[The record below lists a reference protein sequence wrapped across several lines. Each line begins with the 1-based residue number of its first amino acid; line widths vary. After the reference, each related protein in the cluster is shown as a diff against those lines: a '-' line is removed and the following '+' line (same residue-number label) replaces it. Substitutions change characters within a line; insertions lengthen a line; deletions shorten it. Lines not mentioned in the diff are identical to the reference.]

1 MTRTSSA
8 GKSRAVVVTFS
19 GIDGAGKSTLIERLR
34 ARLQQEGRRVLLLS
48 FWDDVA
54 VLQRFREF
62 ASCNLLGGDSGVGTP
77 DKPVQRRDKN
87 VQSRFMTAAR
97 LVMYLLDAARLRT
110 VVAGARAAGAEV
122 IFFDRYLYDEVA
134 NLPLRRSFAC
144 AYARLLLRVAPKPEL
159 ACLVDADPL
168 VAQRRKPEYPLE
180 FLRHSRNSYLKV
192 RELTRHMTLIP
203 PAGAEEGTAVLQLL
217 LEKLRALTG
226 TSPMEPPARPAGGS

>member
-1 MTRTSSA
+1 MTRTNPT

-34 ARLQQEGRRVLLLS
+34 SRLQQEGRRVLLLS

-87 VQSRFMTAAR
+87 VQSRFMTLAR
-97 LVMYLLDAARLRT
+97 LLMYLLDAARLRA
-110 VVAGARAAGAEV
+110 VVAGARVTGAEV

-144 AYARLLLRVAPKPEL
+144 TYARLLLWLAPKPEL
-159 ACLVDADPL
+159 ACLVDADPV

-180 FLRHSRNSYLKV
+180 FLRHNRDSYLKV
-192 RELTRHMTLIP
+192 RELTSDMTLIP
-203 PAGAEEGTAVLQLL
+203 PAGPEDGNVVLQHL
-217 LEKLRALTG
+217 LEKLRALFV